1 MEMRAL
7 VFQAQSYVQGL
18 PAQKK
23 KNFKEVF
30 PSMEEKGGLIFFDSR
45 WWTDGETYKKMCIHF
60 DFFAPKV
67 SGKQLF
73 ENMSQVTFF
82 SQNVRG

>member
-1 MEMRAL
+1 MAHVSGQLEIMEMRAL

-30 PSMEEKGGLIFFDSR
+30 PSMEEKGGLIFDFR
-45 WWTDGETYKKMCIHF
+45 LWTDGETYKHF
-60 DFFAPKV
+60 YTF
-67 SGKQLF
+67 GLF
-73 ENMSQVTFF
+73 CTKGQWKAAF
-82 SQNVRG
+82 